1 MCVCNS
7 AVAGRNSAAADA
19 SDADRTATLE
29 STDATRAGMELADL
43 DVRDAAVAVFA
54 VGAPLAPARRLLPF
68 EFGLDAQ
75 RFHLVHLAD
84 GFAQVLGELA
94 AVVLVARVERDQH
107 LAVDLLR
114 EADAVRV
121 VWKRRRKG

>member
-7 AVAGRNSAAADA
+7 AVAGRNTAADA
-19 SDADRTATLE
+19 ADADRTATLE
-29 STDATRAGMELADL
+29 SPTAGTGMELADL

-54 VGAPLAPARRLLPF
+54 VGAALATPRRLLPL

-107 LAVDLLR
+107 LAVDFLR
-114 EADAVRV
+114 EPDAVRV
-121 VWKRRRKG
+121 VWEGKIELKI